1 MQIIKQERQQSK
13 DMEEVERFIS
23 EYWNRV
29 DKIIEQ
35 RQKVEEEV
43 NKTNSEQ
50 IEENNQQN
58 ERKSEAIDYSEN
70 LMKLE

>member
-23 EYWNRV
+23 EYWIRV
-29 DKIIEQ
+29 DNIIEQ

-58 ERKSEAIDYSEN
+58 ERKLEAIDYSEN

>member
-1 MQIIKQERQQSK
+1 
-13 DMEEVERFIS
+13 MEEVERFIS
-23 EYWNRV
+23 EYWSRV
-29 DKIIEQ
+29 DNIIEQ

-58 ERKSEAIDYSEN
+58 ERKLEAIDYSEN

>member
-35 RQKVEEEV
+35 RQKVEEEA

>member
-1 MQIIKQERQQSK
+1 
-13 DMEEVERFIS
+13 MEEVERFIS
-23 EYWNRV
+23 EYWSRV
-29 DKIIEQ
+29 DNIIEQ

-58 ERKSEAIDYSEN
+58 ERKPEAIDYSEN

>member
-23 EYWNRV
+23 EYWSRV
-29 DKIIEQ
+29 DNIIEQ

-58 ERKSEAIDYSEN
+58 ERKLEAIDYSEN